1 MINVSSFQAINY
13 HLGTDLRQA
22 NGLHGHR
29 KKCELGIRFA
39 CALHPNIAQARQL
52 DVFLTERIS
61 QSAALDSLRTRR
73 CKKF

>member
-39 CALHPNIAQARQL
+39 CALHPNIAQAR
-52 DVFLTERIS
+52 
-61 QSAALDSLRTRR
+61 
-73 CKKF
+73 